1 MAAALR
7 QLRARLA
14 RTVLTVSGIAIGIVA
29 LVVVGSLAEQLH
41 LIVSR
46 STALNRGA
54 IFAIARG
61 TDLSSGEAKARV
73 DRAVAQIRALRGVAA
88 VVPEVIVPYRAS
100 GGTDRFGPPSLVFGI
115 PSAGRKLAGDTLAIG
130 SGRDLRADD
139 VRAAVVGGD
148 FAAAEGVSLGS
159 TISLYGNS
167 FHVVGTIAK
176 SFTVFDAAIVVP
188 FASAQ
193 KLLRQLVPP
202 GSASLPSTPA
212 SALMVLARPGTDTGL
227 LAHRIRFLTGLDAR
241 DPRAV
246 SAGAESTTRLFD
258 AIIFGAALIALIVGA
273 ISIVNT
279 MTIAVSERTR
289 EIGIRKAIGA
299 GDRDILGEFLAEA
312 VAIGALGG
320 IVGIVVGVAIVAV
333 IDAHNA
339 ARGDVELFAVTP
351 RLAIASFAFSVG
363 LSAVAGLVP
372 AIRAARLAPTDALRR
387 VA

>member
-1 MAAALR
+1 MIAAFR

-14 RTVLTVSGIAIGIVA
+14 RTALTVSGIAIGIVA

-46 STALNRGA
+46 STALNRSA

-61 TDLSSGEAKARV
+61 SDLASGDARV
-73 DRAVAQIRALRGVAA
+73 RVERAIGRILALPGVRT
-88 VVPEVIVPYRAS
+88 VVPEVIVPYRPS

-115 PSAGRKLAGDTLAIG
+115 PNAGRALAGEALTIG
-130 SGRDLRADD
+130 AGRDLRPDD

-148 FAAAEGVSLGS
+148 FAVAEDAHVGS

-167 FHVVGTIAK
+167 YVVVGSIAK
-176 SFTVFDAAIVVP
+176 SFTVFDAAVVVP
-188 FASAQ
+188 FGSAQ
-193 KLLRQLVPP
+193 HLLQQLAPS
-202 GSASLPSTPA
+202 GSDRLPDTPA
-212 SALMVLARPGTDTGL
+212 SALMIVTRPGADTGL

-241 DPRAV
+241 DPRSVAANV
-246 SAGAESTTRLFD
+246 ESTTRLFD

-299 GDRDILGEFLAEA
+299 GDADILGEFLAEA
-312 VAIGALGG
+312 VAIGTLGG
-320 IVGIVVGVAIVAV
+320 IVGIVVGFAIVAA

-339 ARGDVELFAVTP
+339 SRGDIELFAVTP
-351 RLAIASFAFSVG
+351 RLALASFAFSVV
-363 LSAVAGLVP
+363 LSALAGLLP